1 MTGAETMTGTAA
13 AGIGGLEGR
22 PALQGT
28 LLTGQRP
35 RRAAS
40 FLTDPWLVLGIG
52 LLLSL
57 SLVIV
62 FDVSYFQAK
71 ESYGDPLYFFRKHL
85 IAIGIGLVLAAIA
98 SRVPLAL
105 YRQAAYPLLGVS
117 ALLLVAVLIPGIGT
131 QRGGAQ
137 RWLLLGPVMFQP
149 SELAKLA
156 LVLYLAA
163 AMARKGDRIREFW
176 AGILPFCMVAGV
188 LCGLTLLEPDFGN
201 TVILGGVLVL
211 MLYVAGAR
219 MMHLVMLG
227 SVAVPFLAYQVA
239 THPYRLKRV
248 FAFMNPDEDPL
259 GINFQLHQS
268 LIAIGSGGFA
278 GVGIGASQQKLFY
291 VPAPHTDFIFSMIVE
306 ELGLLGAGAVVVIF
320 ATVVLRACRLA
331 RLHQD
336 PFASL
341 LAFGLGGLIALQAVL
356 NLAVVLGC
364 LPTKGLPLP
373 FVSYGGS
380 AMMMSLAEVGVLL
393 ALAREAG

>member
-1 MTGAETMTGTAA
+1 MTGAETMTGTVA
-13 AGIGGLEGR
+13 GLEGR
-22 PALQGT
+22 PALEGT

-35 RRAAS
+35 RHPAR
-40 FLTDPWLVLGIG
+40 FLTDAWLVLGIG
-52 LLLSL
+52 LLLAL

-71 ESYGDPLYFFRKHL
+71 ETYGDPLYFFQKHL
-85 IAIGIGLVLAAIA
+85 IAIAIGLGLGAVA
-98 SRVPLAL
+98 SRLPLAV
-105 YRQAAYPLLGVS
+105 YRKIAYPMLGAAVV
-117 ALLLVAVLIPGIGT
+117 LLLAVLIPGVGVE
-131 QRGGAQ
+131 RGGAQ
-137 RWLLLGPVMFQP
+137 RWLLLGPLTFQP
-149 SELAKLA
+149 SEFAKLA

-163 AMARKGDRIREFW
+163 ATARKGDRIRELW
-176 AGILPFCMVAGV
+176 VGVVPFCAVAGL

-201 TVILGGVLVL
+201 TVLLGGILVL
-211 MLYVAGAR
+211 MLFVAGAR
-219 MMHLVMLG
+219 PSHLVMLG

-248 FAFMNPDEDPL
+248 FAFLNPDQDPL
-259 GINFQLHQS
+259 GVNFQLHQS

-306 ELGLLGAGAVVVIF
+306 ELGLLGALGVVVVF
-320 ATVVLRACRLA
+320 AVIVLRGCRIA

-341 LAFGLGGLIALQAVL
+341 LAFGLAGLIALQAVL

-380 AMMMSLAEVGVLL
+380 AMMLSLLEAGVLL

>member
-13 AGIGGLEGR
+13 AGMGGLEGR

-40 FLTDPWLVLGIG
+40 VLTDPWLVLGIG
-52 LLLSL
+52 LLLAL
-57 SLVIV
+57 SLVVV

-71 ESYGDPLYFFRKHL
+71 ESYGDPLYFFQKHL
-85 IAIGIGLVLAAIA
+85 IAIGIGLVLAGIA
-98 SRVPLAL
+98 SRVPIAL
-105 YRQAAYPLLGVS
+105 YRAAAYPLLGVS

-176 AGILPFCMVAGV
+176 GGVLPFCMVAGV

-219 MMHLVMLG
+219 MGHLVMLG

-320 ATVVLRACRLA
+320 AMVVLRACRIA

-336 PFASL
+336 PFPSL
-341 LAFGLGGLIALQAVL
+341 LAFGLAGLIALQAVL

-380 AMMMSLAEVGVLL
+380 AMMLSLAEVGVLL
-393 ALAREAG
+393 ALARETG

>member
-1 MTGAETMTGTAA
+1 VA
-13 AGIGGLEGR
+13 GLEGR

-35 RRAAS
+35 RHAAR

-71 ESYGDPLYFFRKHL
+71 ESYGEPLYFFQKHL
-85 IAIGIGLVLAAIA
+85 IAIGIGLGLGAVA
-98 SRVPLAL
+98 SRLPVAV
-105 YRQAAYPLLGVS
+105 YRKVAYPTLGAAFV
-117 ALLLVAVLIPGIGT
+117 LLVAVLIPGVGVE
-131 QRGGAQ
+131 RGGAQ
-137 RWLLLGPVMFQP
+137 RWLLLGPLTFQP
-149 SELAKLA
+149 SEFAKLA

-163 AMARKGDRIREFW
+163 AMTRKGDRIRELW
-176 AGILPFCMVAGV
+176 VGVVPFCVVAGL

-201 TVILGGVLVL
+201 TVLLGGILVL

-219 MMHLVMLG
+219 MGHLVMLG
-227 SVAVPFLAYQVA
+227 SVAVPFLAYQIA

-248 FAFMNPDEDPL
+248 FAFLNPDQDPL

-306 ELGLLGAGAVVVIF
+306 ELGLLGALGVVVVFAVVV
-320 ATVVLRACRLA
+320 LRSCRIA
-331 RLHQD
+331 RLNQD

-341 LAFGLGGLIALQAVL
+341 LAFGLAGLIALQAVL

-380 AMMMSLAEVGVLL
+380 AMMMSLLEAGVLL

>member
-1 MTGAETMTGTAA
+1 MTGSETMTGTVA
-13 AGIGGLEGR
+13 GLEGR

-35 RRAAS
+35 KVAVR
-40 FLTDPWLVLGIG
+40 FLTDAWLVLGIG

-71 ESYGDPLYFFRKHL
+71 ESYGDPLYFFQKHL
-85 IAIGIGLVLAAIA
+85 IAIGIGLGLAAVA
-98 SRVPLAL
+98 SRLPVAF
-105 YRQAAYPLLGVS
+105 YRNIAYPMIGAAFV
-117 ALLLVAVLIPGIGT
+117 LLVAVLIPGIGVE
-131 QRGGAQ
+131 RGGAQ
-137 RWLLLGPVMFQP
+137 RWLLLGPLTFQP
-149 SELAKLA
+149 SEFAKLA

-163 AMARKGDRIREFW
+163 AMARKGDRIRELW
-176 AGILPFCMVAGV
+176 VGVVPFCVVAGL

-201 TVILGGVLVL
+201 TVLLGGILVL

-219 MMHLVMLG
+219 MGHLVMLG

-248 FAFMNPDEDPL
+248 FAFLNPDQDPL

-306 ELGLLGAGAVVVIF
+306 ELGLLGALGVVVVFAVVV
-320 ATVVLRACRLA
+320 LRGCRIA
-331 RLHQD
+331 RMQQD

-341 LAFGLGGLIALQAVL
+341 VAFGLAGLIALQAVL

-380 AMMMSLAEVGVLL
+380 AMMLSLLEAGVLL